1 MKYRFLTVLFLISF
15 VPSVIGSEQSNKP
28 VEIFVHFNSDARDL
42 YYVGKQRME
51 YLEQFN
57 LEPVENS
64 PCFINCGY
72 KTEDFR
78 ASIFDLLPF
87 ARDVRVCSVKDR
99 YTIPF
104 LKVIP
109 LQYFLTGKDQFKKQ
123 GDVLFSC
130 TKKIDEQD
138 IVFQV
143 KLGENP
149 RNIDTKVLME
159 IFFGQIASYV
169 EEDMYELLEKKIIE
183 QKTLS
188 YFCEHGP
195 KACKKNDIIK
205 NQKKYND
212 EFLQQRKLQQQKE
225 QKNQQNAVFYS
236 RIKKILGGS
245 IAAIFM
251 YLLYQ
256 KIYEKHLN

>member
-1 MKYRFLTVLFLISF
+1 MKHLFLTVLFLISF
-15 VPSVIGSEQSNKP
+15 VPSVVASEQPNKP
-28 VEIFVHFNSDARDL
+28 VDIFVHFNSDARDV
-42 YYVGKQRME
+42 YYVGQQRMD
-51 YLEQFN
+51 YLKRFN
-57 LEPVENS
+57 LDPAENS

-72 KTEDFR
+72 KTDDSR

-99 YTIPF
+99 YTISF

-123 GDVLFSC
+123 GDILFSC

-159 IFFGQIASYV
+159 IFFGPIASYV

-183 QKTLS
+183 LKTQGR
-188 YFCEHGP
+188 FCEHGP
-195 KACKKNDIIK
+195 KAYKKNDSIK
-205 NQKKYND
+205 NQKKHDD
-212 EFLQQRKLQQQKE
+212 ESMQQSKVQQQRGQKL
-225 QKNQQNAVFYS
+225 QQNAVLYS
-236 RIKKILGGS
+236 RIKKILGIS
-245 IAAIFM
+245 VAAIM
-251 YLLYQ
+251 AYLLYQ